1 MGFIWSI
8 IIGIVAGYL
17 AGKIM
22 RGGGFGVIVNLILGI
37 IGGVLGGWVFSLLG
51 ISAGGILG
59 SLITSTVGAI
69 LLVLPAA
76 KIAASLITMFPNKS
90 MERETYEEMKKHSEG
105 LLSMA
110 DLVVTS
116 KDQVVN
122 LAYTVIVDGN
132 VYAYT
137 EKTGQKLN
145 LMSKHI
151 ETILKT
157 NQCRGNVKI
166 LIISPVL

>member
-8 IIGIVAGYL
+8 IIGIDAGYL

-69 LLVLPAA
+69 LLLW
-76 KIAASLITMFPNKS
+76 IGSLFNKS
-90 MERETYEEMKKHSEG
+90 KE
-105 LLSMA
+105 
-110 DLVVTS
+110 V
-116 KDQVVN
+116 
-122 LAYTVIVDGN
+122 
-132 VYAYT
+132 
-137 EKTGQKLN
+137 
-145 LMSKHI
+145 
-151 ETILKT
+151 
-157 NQCRGNVKI
+157 
-166 LIISPVL
+166 

>member
-59 SLITSTVGAI
+59 SLITSSTHN
-69 LLVLPAA
+69 LT
-76 KIAASLITMFPNKS
+76 SQITGYDTDDNRPNKS
-90 MERETYEEMKKHSEG
+90 HNE
-105 LLSMA
+105 
-110 DLVVTS
+110 
-116 KDQVVN
+116 
-122 LAYTVIVDGN
+122 
-132 VYAYT
+132 
-137 EKTGQKLN
+137 
-145 LMSKHI
+145 
-151 ETILKT
+151 
-157 NQCRGNVKI
+157 
-166 LIISPVL
+166 

>member
-59 SLITSTVGAI
+59 SLITSTVGVIMDRLAI
-69 LLVLPAA
+69 QQIQRGLRRRAQLSNHILHGN
-76 KIAASLITMFPNKS
+76 KISRNFS
-90 MERETYEEMKKHSEG
+90 YG
-105 LLSMA
+105 
-110 DLVVTS
+110 
-116 KDQVVN
+116 
-122 LAYTVIVDGN
+122 
-132 VYAYT
+132 
-137 EKTGQKLN
+137 
-145 LMSKHI
+145 
-151 ETILKT
+151 
-157 NQCRGNVKI
+157 
-166 LIISPVL
+166 II